1 MTRIVGLTLAGL
13 LDRLEDTLRRAA
25 VGRTS
30 VPARTYAADAAGTIT
45 VFGFLVPADDGG
57 RAALGAI
64 LDAELAKRRAVMCV
78 LALESWAVV
87 ARPEADGAGAAAP
100 PGPLA
105 DHPDRRECVLLG
117 ERVLGAGAGRGEV
130 RVLEV
135 LRRGRRIAALRRLPG
150 VGQGSPLA
158 VSRPRL
164 HGHGAPARPG

>member
-1 MTRIVGLTLAGL
+1 MVRIVGLTLAGL
-13 LDRLEDTLRRAA
+13 LDRVEDTLRRT
-25 VGRTS
+25 VIGRMGA
-30 VPARTYAADAAGTIT
+30 PARAYAADAAGTIA
-45 VFGFLVPADDGG
+45 VFVFPVPADDVG

-64 LDAELAKRRAVMCV
+64 LDAELAERGAVLCV

-87 ARPEADGAGAAAP
+87 GRPEADGAGAAAP

-105 DHPDRRECVLLG
+105 DHPDRRECVLLDD
-117 ERVLGAGAGRGEV
+117 RVLGAGAGRGEV

-164 HGHGAPARPG
+164 HGHSAPARPG